1 MKIYALTA
9 VASACFLI
17 TSCTTDDIE
26 NQNVKTNNLHN
37 NNIES
42 YMMKDGDTTA
52 TSSFTIDGE
61 PVKTNG
67 RD

>member
-1 MKIYALTA
+1 MKIFALIA

-17 TSCTTDDIE
+17 TSCTNDDLD
-26 NQNVKTNNLHN
+26 NQNVDTNSMVIQNDYNAKEADSVSL
-37 NNIES
+37 ET
-42 YMMKDGDTTA
+42 D
-52 TSSFTIDGE
+52 